1 MLAAA
6 AEPGV
11 TLVRLEDF
19 ERENP
24 DVLAIKDTRS
34 LRDYY
39 FTLSGCLSA
48 WMLRQA
54 KRQEVLTYVDADL
67 YFYASPAPLFAA
79 MENASVGLVG
89 HRHHWWTKRLEK
101 FGRFNVGWVSFRSDP
116 IGWLAANWWRE
127 RCIDW
132 CYGIADGDR
141 FADQKYLDHMFAKF
155 PKVIEIAHPG
165 ANIGPWNVSRHKISR
180 DAGESFVVDGGF
192 PLIFV
197 HYSGV
202 SKAGRGFY
210 QCSNVSY
217 LGPFPRLVRKGLY
230 APLSRRART
239 HPPRAR
245 PAGQNGSRRA
255 WQFRDCGGATRSRR
269 CCGWPADWRVTYIRA
284 GVIGWLEASYASRL
298 VIEQITPTPVS
309 IDTTI
314 MKPTRCRSLLS
325 NVCVFL
331 ASQALGARE
340 TIFARSMKGNPLAA
354 MSL

>member
-1 MLAAA
+1 MHLYCTYFDHRFLTRGLAMIRSLRRVDPGCRVTVLCLTEACERVLAAA

-48 WMLRQA
+48 WMLKQA
-54 KRQEVLTYVDADL
+54 KPQEVLTYVDADL

-79 MENASVGLVG
+79 MENASVGLIS
-89 HRHHWWTKRLEK
+89 HRHHWWTRRLEK

-116 IGWLAANWWRE
+116 IGWLAATWWRE
-127 RCIDW
+127 RCIEW

-155 PKVIEIAHPG
+155 PKVVEIAHPG
-165 ANIGPWNVSRHKISR
+165 ANIGPWNVSRHRIAGG
-180 DAGESFVVDGGF
+180 AGESFVVDGGF

-202 SKAGRGFY
+202 SKAGRGLY

-217 LGPFPRLVRKGLY
+217 LGPFPQLVREGLY
-230 APLSRRART
+230 APYLAELERIHRALGLPDKMEADERGSPRLRRRLLAPVLRMAGRLAG
-239 HPPRAR
+239 HYIR
-245 PAGQNGSRRA
+245 PA
-255 WQFRDCGGATRSRR
+255 
-269 CCGWPADWRVTYIRA
+269 
-284 GVIGWLEASYASRL
+284 
-298 VIEQITPTPVS
+298 
-309 IDTTI
+309 
-314 MKPTRCRSLLS
+314 
-325 NVCVFL
+325 
-331 ASQALGARE
+331 
-340 TIFARSMKGNPLAA
+340 
-354 MSL
+354 